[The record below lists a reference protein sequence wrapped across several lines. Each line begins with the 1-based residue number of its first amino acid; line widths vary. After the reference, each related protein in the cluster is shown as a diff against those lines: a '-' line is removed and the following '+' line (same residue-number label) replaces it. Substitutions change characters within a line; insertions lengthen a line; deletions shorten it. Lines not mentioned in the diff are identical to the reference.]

1 MSPDGSSVW
10 KTSYQENIVSRINA
24 TTNAVTSINVGE
36 LPDNIAVSPD
46 GSSVWVTNAG
56 RHDDGDTV
64 SRINTTTNAVTS
76 ITVGVGPTNLAVSPD
91 SSTVWVGTDDN
102 VSVINTTTNFVT
114 DLDGFST
121 PIIVGVSPDG
131 SSGWVSDYAGDN
143 VSLVTILNQADFRL
157 TATPGNAPATY
168 AETRIT
174 VGANPFF
181 GAVSP
186 DGSSRWVANF
196 GDGTVSRINTTTNA
210 VTSITVGGNPI
221 FVAVSPDGSSVFV
234 SDLNGDNIACINT
247 ATNTV
252 CTSDP
257 SVVAV
262 TPAVPVVTAATGNL
276 AATGSDLFN
285 PLWLVVALFG
295 LGGGALFVSRR
306 RKTQPHS

>member
-24 TTNAVTSINVGE
+24 TTNAVTSINVGTG
-36 LPDNIAVSPD
+36 PYGVAVSPD
-46 GSSVWVTNAG
+46 GLSVWVTNAG
-56 RHDDGDTV
+56 SDLKGDTV
-64 SRINTTTNAVTS
+64 SRINTATNLVTHT
-76 ITVGVGPTNLAVSPD
+76 ITVGATPC
-91 SSTVWVGTDDN
+91 
-102 VSVINTTTNFVT
+102 FVA
-114 DLDGFST
+114 
-121 PIIVGVSPDG
+121 VSPDG
-131 SSGWVSDYAGDN
+131 SSGWVSDFAGDN

>member
-1 MSPDGSSVW
+1 MALSGLASAITPSQTAGAPIKPPPGVVAVSPDGSSVW
-10 KTSYQENIVSRINA
+10 KTSYQENIVSRIN
-24 TTNAVTSINVGE
+24 
-36 LPDNIAVSPD
+36 
-46 GSSVWVTNAG
+46 
-56 RHDDGDTV
+56 
-64 SRINTTTNAVTS
+64 TTTNAVTS
-76 ITVGVGPTNLAVSPD
+76 ITVGLGPNNLAVSPD
-91 SSTVWVGTDDN
+91 SSTVWVGNSGGSDN

>member
-1 MSPDGSSVW
+1 M
-10 KTSYQENIVSRINA
+10 
-24 TTNAVTSINVGE
+24 
-36 LPDNIAVSPD
+36 
-46 GSSVWVTNAG
+46 
-56 RHDDGDTV
+56 
-64 SRINTTTNAVTS
+64 TS
-76 ITVGVGPTNLAVSPD
+76 ITVGLGPTNLAVSPD
-91 SSTVWVGTDDN
+91 SSTVWVGNTGGSGN

-114 DLDGFST
+114 DIDGFSI

-131 SSGWVSDYAGDN
+131 SSGWVSDFVGDN